1 MRYSINLATRIYI
14 NTSRLNFLVVSVIA
28 LLVFFLLFNASNSAK
43 DLKQL
48 KELNQKLDLLEGKA
62 GVAKGATINEKEYQ
76 SLLSRIKLANSIIE
90 EKTFDWL
97 MLLDRLEAVVP
108 EGIALVSIEPS
119 SKDGGLKLA
128 GIAKNFGDLRKYMEN
143 LEDSRYFTDV
153 YLVSQSDSQQSDG
166 RQGVSF
172 NITCKA
178 IYK

>member
-1 MRYSINLATRIYI
+1 
-14 NTSRLNFLVVSVIA
+14 
-28 LLVFFLLFNASNSAK
+28 VFNIRNSAT
-43 DLKQL
+43 
-48 KELNQKLDLLEGKA
+48 ELGETKKLNAKLNLLEGKVGA
-62 GVAKGATINEKEYQ
+62 TKGATINEKEYQ
-76 SLLSRIKLANSIIE
+76 ALLARIKQANSIIE

-119 SKDGGLKLA
+119 KDGGLKLA
-128 GIAKNFGDLRKYMEN
+128 GIAKNFGNLRKYMEN
-143 LEDSRYFTDV
+143 LEDSRFFTEV

-166 RQGVSF
+166 RHGISF

>member
-1 MRYSINLATRIYI
+1 MRHSINLATRIYI
-14 NTSRLNFLVVSVIA
+14 NTSRFNFLIVSAIA
-28 LLVFFLLFNASNSAK
+28 ILIFILLFNVRTIANELGEMK
-43 DLKQL
+43 K
-48 KELNQKLDLLEGKA
+48 LNQSLDHLEGKV
-62 GVAKGATINEKEYQ
+62 GVAKGAAINEKDYQ
-76 SLLSRIKLANSIIE
+76 ALLVRIKLANSIIE

-119 SKDGGLKLA
+119 KDGGLKLA
-128 GIAKNFGDLRKYMEN
+128 GIAKNFGNLRKYMEN

-153 YLVSQSDSQQSDG
+153 YLVGQSDSQQSDG
-166 RQGVSF
+166 RRGISF